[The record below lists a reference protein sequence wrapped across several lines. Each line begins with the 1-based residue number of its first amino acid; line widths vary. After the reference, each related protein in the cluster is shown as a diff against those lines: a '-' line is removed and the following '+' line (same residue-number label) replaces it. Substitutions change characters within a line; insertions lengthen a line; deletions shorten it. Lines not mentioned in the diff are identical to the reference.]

1 MKQESAIDKAVLWH
15 SLFLFDEI
23 IDGKSQDAESP
34 SSCAPMFLELSL
46 LSAGTEQRR
55 SKQPVSYK

>member
-1 MKQESAIDKAVLWH
+1 MKQESAINKAVLWH

-23 IDGKSQDAESP
+23 IDGKSQDTEIP
-34 SSCAPMFLELSL
+34 SSFAPIFLKLSL

-55 SKQPVSYK
+55 SRQPVPYK